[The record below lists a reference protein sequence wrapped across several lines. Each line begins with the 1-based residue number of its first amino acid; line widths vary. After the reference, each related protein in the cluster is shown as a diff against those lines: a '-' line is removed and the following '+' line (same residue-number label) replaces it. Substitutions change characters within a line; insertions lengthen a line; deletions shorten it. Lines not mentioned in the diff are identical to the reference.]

1 MNNILL
7 KAQDINKEF
16 SSVSVLKNINI
27 EIIRGEVLGIIGEN
41 GAGKSVLM
49 KILSGIYTATSGR
62 VIFEEKPVII
72 KDPLNAKHLG
82 ISLIP
87 QEFNLIKELT
97 VYDNIFLGSEIR
109 KKNGLLNK
117 KLMMKHT
124 NELLRELGV
133 EINPDEQIENLST
146 AQKQMVEICKAIS
159 VDAKLLIMDEPTTV
173 LTQYEIEI
181 LFKLMRRLKKQG
193 TTIIYISHKL

>member
-7 KAQDINKEF
+7 KTQDINKEF
-16 SSVSVLKNINI
+16 SSVPVLKNINI
-27 EIIRGEVLGIIGEN
+27 EIIRGEILGIIGEN

-49 KILSGIYTATSGR
+49 KILSGIYTATSGK
-62 VIFEEKPVII
+62 VIFEEKPVVI
-72 KDPLNAKHLG
+72 KDPLDAKHLG

-109 KKNGLLNK
+109 KKSGFLNK
-117 KLMMKHT
+117 KLMMTHT

-133 EINPDEQIENLST
+133 EVKPDERI
-146 AQKQMVEICKAIS
+146 
-159 VDAKLLIMDEPTTV
+159 
-173 LTQYEIEI
+173 
-181 LFKLMRRLKKQG
+181 
-193 TTIIYISHKL
+193 